1 MLYLRLIA
9 LQFFKILVFLKRVI
23 ISSNPR
29 DMGEEVVRKEGSQD
43 SCFAVEKCQAGNGS
57 SMVPLS
63 ISFDSRTMPY
73 ILISR

>member
-43 SCFAVEKCQAGNGS
+43 SCFAVEKCPGREWFFHGA
-57 SMVPLS
+57 LKH
-63 ISFDSRTMPY
+63 
-73 ILISR
+73 IL

>member
-29 DMGEEVVRKEGSQD
+29 DMGEEVVGKKGVKT
-43 SCFAVEKCQAGNGS
+43 AA
-57 SMVPLS
+57 L
-63 ISFDSRTMPY
+63 
-73 ILISR
+73 L